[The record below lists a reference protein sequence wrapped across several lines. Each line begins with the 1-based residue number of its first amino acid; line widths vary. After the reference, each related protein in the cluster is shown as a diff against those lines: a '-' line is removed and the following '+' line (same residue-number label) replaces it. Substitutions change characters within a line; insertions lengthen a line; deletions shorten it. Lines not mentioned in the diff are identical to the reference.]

1 VLFLHLLY
9 LRVAMC
15 CSVLRRVAVCCS
27 VVQCVSVFAVCFNVL
42 QGVHDFA
49 VTHKCQLTHM
59 NDMAF
64 TAADS

>member
-1 VLFLHLLY
+1 
-9 LRVAMC
+9 
-15 CSVLRRVAVCCS
+15 

-64 TAADS
+64 AAADI